1 MLYFFLIGL
10 SGLSLLKKL
19 LSNKNLTVNITDAKL
34 SYKIISQC
42 CNINPVCKFR
52 DPFVADWLINGQQKN
67 SLDNLVIYVY
77 YYLLFFIKK
86 VFVYL

>member
-1 MLYFFLIGL
+1 MFYFFLIGL

-67 SLDNLVIYVY
+67 SLDNLVIFMYTTIY
-77 YYLLFFIKK
+77 YF
-86 VFVYL
+86 